1 MEYRKSVHFT
11 ETRREKKTERSPAKS
26 PKLIDVDLF
35 EETDY
40 FDEKNLHATPKKK
53 ISTSSDHGLDLEKLT
68 LSQKELSLEKKFNH
82 DRKMQD
88 EIRKSKLKTQALG
101 ILFLSKQK

>member
-1 MEYRKSVHFT
+1 M
-11 ETRREKKTERSPAKS
+11 
-26 PKLIDVDLF
+26 DLF

-40 FDEKNLHATPKKK
+40 FDEKILQNTPKKK
-53 ISTSSDHGLDLEKLT
+53 ISTNSDHGLALEKLT
-68 LSQKELSLEKKFNH
+68 LSQKELCLEKKFNH

-88 EIRKSKLKTQALG
+88 EIRKSKMKTQALG